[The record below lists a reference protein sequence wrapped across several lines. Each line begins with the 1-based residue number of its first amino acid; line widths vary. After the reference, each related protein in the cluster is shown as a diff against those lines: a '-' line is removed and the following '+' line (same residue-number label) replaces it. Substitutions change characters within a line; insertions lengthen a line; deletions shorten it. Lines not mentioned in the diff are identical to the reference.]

1 MIKMSWKTIIK
12 KEWDLNQRWSWG
24 MKTDRGRVSEEEIIR
39 TYEYVLEKYNE
50 LIDTYDSTE
59 TMGDASKWADE
70 YYGILNMHY
79 MPLFFQAKD
88 SDNQHIKMLMSD
100 IKDLQN
106 GKFGEN
112 SFDILSRF
120 QEQKPKRFE
129 ELTTKEIGLV
139 YLAENIH
146 DIVQESKL
154 YREGAE

>member
-1 MIKMSWKTIIK
+1 MSWKTIIK

-146 DIVQESKL
+146 DIVQESKF

>member
-1 MIKMSWKTIIK
+1 MSWKTIIK

-24 MKTDRGRVSEEEIIR
+24 MKIDRGRVSEEEIIR

-146 DIVQESKL
+146 DIVQESKF

>member
-1 MIKMSWKTIIK
+1 MSVKTIIK

-139 YLAENIH
+139 NLAENIH
-146 DIVQESKL
+146 DIVQESKF

>member
-1 MIKMSWKTIIK
+1 MSWKTIIK

-24 MKTDRGRVSEEEIIR
+24 MKIDRGRVSEEEIIR

-120 QEQKPKRFE
+120 QEQKPKRFKQ
-129 ELTTKEIGLV
+129 LTSKEIGLV